1 MDTRD
6 ILDRLR
12 TAKSAH
18 LGWVNR
24 AHALIEG
31 KPMDK
36 EKVPVMPTDCIFGK
50 WYYSDGRKLAS
61 LPSYRAIEEPHNR
74 LHAIYQEIF
83 DLLFTQDKENFIAR
97 LFDSSRRQEQR
108 REQAR
113 QKFLE
118 LQQMSDV
125 IVSRLDA
132 LERDIRAM
140 DQRLQRSGKKTAPS
154 PAVRPQAEMPTSK
167 PDVQS
172 IPPVV
177 EQAPATAEP
186 FPTHPEPL
194 PAVMEIEESDQT
206 MFIDLGR
213 PAD

>member
-1 MDTRD
+1 MNTRD
-6 ILDRLR
+6 ILNRLR

-31 KPMDK
+31 KPVDK

-61 LPSYRAIEEPHNR
+61 LPSYQAIEEPHNR

-83 DLLFTQDKENFIAR
+83 DLLFGQDRENIIVR
-97 LFDSSRRQEQR
+97 LLDRGRKQEKRRV
-108 REQAR
+108 QAR

-118 LQQMSDV
+118 LQQVSDE
-125 IVSRLDA
+125 ILSRLDA

-140 DQRLQRSGKKTAPS
+140 NQRLQRAEKKTVESPAAGPQTRTPIREERTPPPVAEESPAPPS
-154 PAVRPQAEMPTSK
+154 PAS
-167 PDVQS
+167 
-172 IPPVV
+172 
-177 EQAPATAEP
+177 
-186 FPTHPEPL
+186 PEPT
-194 PAVMEIEESDQT
+194 PAPMAIEESEQT
-206 MFIDLGR
+206 LFIDLGR

>member
-24 AHALIEG
+24 ARALIDG
-31 KPMDK
+31 KPVDK

-61 LPSYRAIEEPHNR
+61 LPSYQAIEEPHNQ

-83 DLLFTQDKENFIAR
+83 DLLFSRDKGNFIAR
-97 LFDSSRRQEQR
+97 LFDGSGKQEKR

-113 QKFLE
+113 EKFLE
-118 LQQMSDV
+118 LQRMSDV
-125 IVSRLDA
+125 IVARLDA

-140 DQRLQRSGKKTAPS
+140 DARLKQTGDKKTSTPPAPDGVPSQAVAGSATPS
-154 PAVRPQAEMPTSK
+154 PTGEAAAAGLAM
-167 PDVQS
+167 
-172 IPPVV
+172 
-177 EQAPATAEP
+177 
-186 FPTHPEPL
+186 
-194 PAVMEIEESDQT
+194 EESEET
-206 MFIDLGR
+206 LFIDLGR
-213 PAD
+213 PADT

>member
-6 ILDRLR
+6 ILNRLR
-12 TAKSAH
+12 SAKSAH

-24 AHALIEG
+24 ARALIDG
-31 KPMDK
+31 KPVDK
-36 EKVPVMPTDCIFGK
+36 EKVPVMHTDCIFGK

-61 LPSYRAIEEPHNR
+61 LPSYQAIEEPHNR

-83 DLLFTQDKENFIAR
+83 DLLFTKDRGNFIAR
-97 LFDSSRRQEQR
+97 LFDNSRKQEQR

-125 IVSRLDA
+125 IVSRLDV

-140 DQRLQRSGKKTAPS
+140 DQRLRQTEKPAKSATPAAAAVAP
-154 PAVRPQAEMPTSK
+154 E
-167 PDVQS
+167 
-172 IPPVV
+172 
-177 EQAPATAEP
+177 PATAK
-186 FPTHPEPL
+186 PESV
-194 PAVMEIEESDQT
+194 AIEESDQA

>member
-1 MDTRD
+1 MNTRD
-6 ILDRLR
+6 ILNRLR

-31 KPMDK
+31 VPVDK

-61 LPSYRAIEEPHNR
+61 LPSYQAIEEPHNR

-83 DLLFTQDKENFIAR
+83 DLLFGQDRENFIVR
-97 LFDSSRRQEQR
+97 LLDRGRKQEKR

-118 LQQMSDV
+118 LQQVSDE
-125 IVSRLDA
+125 ILFRLDA

-140 DQRLQRSGKKTAPS
+140 NQRLRRAEKKTAES
-154 PAVRPQAEMPTSK
+154 PAAGPQTVTPIPKARAK
-167 PDVQS
+167 
-172 IPPVV
+172 PPVT
-177 EQAPATAEP
+177 EESPAQPLPAN
-186 FPTHPEPL
+186 PEPL
-194 PAVMEIEESDQT
+194 PVVMEIEESEQT

>member
-6 ILDRLR
+6 ILNRLR

-24 AHALIEG
+24 ARALIDG
-31 KPMDK
+31 KPVDK

-61 LPSYRAIEEPHNR
+61 LPSFQAIEEPHNR

-83 DLLFTQDKENFIAR
+83 DLLFTNEKGNFIAR
-97 LFDSSRRQEQR
+97 LFDNSRKQEQR

-132 LERDIRAM
+132 LERDIRVM
-140 DQRLQRSGKKTAPS
+140 DQRLQQTGKK
-154 PAVRPQAEMPTSK
+154 PAETGGAQVAEKTQAVKSE
-167 PDVQS
+167 
-172 IPPVV
+172 IPP
-177 EQAPATAEP
+177 AATKPAGN
-186 FPTHPEPL
+186 PEPAASVEP
-194 PAVMEIEESDQT
+194 PAALEIEETEQT

-213 PAD
+213 PGE

>member
-1 MDTRD
+1 MDIRD
-6 ILDRLR
+6 ILNRLR

-31 KPMDK
+31 KPVDK

-61 LPSYRAIEEPHNR
+61 LPSYQAIEVPHNQ
-74 LHAIYQEIF
+74 LHAIYKEIF
-83 DLLFTQDKENFIAR
+83 DLLFTQERGNFIAR
-97 LFDSSRRQEQR
+97 LFDSSRKQAQR

-125 IVSRLDA
+125 IVARLDA

-140 DQRLQRSGKKTAPS
+140 DQRLQQTGNKPAARQPAPVAARPQ
-154 PAVRPQAEMPTSK
+154 PAVPQN
-167 PDVQS
+167 
-172 IPPVV
+172 PP
-177 EQAPATAEP
+177 APAAESP
-186 FPTHPEPL
+186 SGL
-194 PAVMEIEESDQT
+194 EIEETEQT
-206 MFIDLGR
+206 MFIDLGK
-213 PAD
+213 PGE